1 MTERQTCVVI
11 GSNSFSGAAFSS
23 YMINKGYEVIGISRS
38 TEPADALL
46 PYKWVDNSKFTF
58 HKMDIN
64 HDLLAMMEVI
74 HDEKPEYIFNFSAQS
89 MVAQSWEHPEHWFMT
104 NVISTVKLHDELRKC
119 EFLKKFVHV
128 TTPEVYGNCEGF
140 VKENYPFNPSTPYA
154 VSRAAGDM
162 SLKTFVDNYSF
173 PAVSTRAANVF
184 GAGQQLYRIIPRM
197 VLFIRL
203 GKKLQLHGGGASI
216 RSFIHIDDVS
226 EATLKIAEYGVVG
239 ETYHIS
245 TNQMIS
251 IKDLVTLIC
260 EKMDVEFND
269 HVEIVDERPGKD
281 AAYSLDSSKLRKT
294 LNWEDKVTL
303 EKGLEEVINWV
314 DQNIDTLIDMEHN
327 YIHKI

>member
-1 MTERQTCVVI
+1 ML
-11 GSNSFSGAAFSS
+11 F
-23 YMINKGYEVIGISRS
+23 RS
-38 TEPADALL
+38 
-46 PYKWVDNSKFTF
+46 
-58 HKMDIN
+58 
-64 HDLLAMMEVI
+64 
-74 HDEKPEYIFNFSAQS
+74 
-89 MVAQSWEHPEHWFMT
+89 
-104 NVISTVKLHDELRKC
+104 
-119 EFLKKFVHV
+119 
-128 TTPEVYGNCEGF
+128 
-140 VKENYPFNPSTPYA
+140 
-154 VSRAAGDM
+154 
-162 SLKTFVDNYSF
+162 
-173 PAVSTRAANVF
+173 
-184 GAGQQLYRIIPRM
+184 
-197 VLFIRL
+197 LFIRL

>member
-1 MTERQTCVVI
+1 MSKKIVVI

-23 YMINKGYEVIGISRS
+23 YMLKKGYEITGMSRS

-58 HKMDIN
+58 HQMDIN
-64 HDLLAMMEVI
+64 NDLSAMMEVI

-89 MVAQSWEHPEHWFMT
+89 MVAQSWENPEHWFMT
-104 NVISTVKLHDELRKC
+104 NIISTVKLHDELRKC
-119 EFLKKFVHV
+119 EFLKKFIHV

-162 SLKTFVDNYSF
+162 SLKTFVDNYNF

-226 EATLKIAEYGVVG
+226 EATLKIAEDGVVG

-245 TNQMIS
+245 TDRMIS

-260 EKMDVEFND
+260 EKMNVDFNEHIDV
-269 HVEIVDERPGKD
+269 VDERPGKD
-281 AAYSLDSSKLRKT
+281 TAYSLDSTKLRET
-294 LNWEDKVTL
+294 LHWIDKITL
-303 EKGLEEVINWV
+303 EDGLDEVIDWIDENLEEIKKQQF
-314 DQNIDTLIDMEHN
+314 D
-327 YIHKI
+327 YIHKQ

>member
-1 MTERQTCVVI
+1 MSKKILVI

-23 YMINKGYEVIGISRS
+23 SMLRKGYEVTGMSRS
-38 TEPADALL
+38 TEPADVLS
-46 PYKWVDNSKFTF
+46 PYKWIDHSKFSF
-58 HKMDIN
+58 HQMDIN
-64 HDLLAMMEVI
+64 HHLSAMMEVI

-104 NVISTVKLHDELRKC
+104 NVISTVKLHDELRQC

-128 TTPEVYGNCEGF
+128 TTPEVYGNCVGF
-140 VKENYPFNPSTPYA
+140 VKEDYPFNPSTPYA

-162 SLKTFVDNYSF
+162 SLKTFVENYNF

-226 EATLKIAEYGVVG
+226 EATFRIAELGVVG

-245 TNQMIS
+245 TDRMIS

-260 EKMDVEFND
+260 KKMDVEFND

-281 AAYSLDSSKLRKT
+281 AAYSLDSSKLRNN
-294 LNWEDKVTL
+294 LSWEDKVTL

-314 DQNIDTLIDMEHN
+314 DQNFDTLKNMEHD
-327 YIHKI
+327 YVHKK